1 MYVFLALCSVRLLF
15 FFVLTKFSSA
25 WPTIICTNCNSS
37 VERQQ
42 PWLSDQVADTTMRHL
57 WFHSL
62 VRISPQARRLTYEAR
77 MVKEDDHT
85 ARLEGRLDEL
95 AKKFETF
102 EQSTTSKLENIEQLL
117 TQLLSLLPKKD
128 SM

>member
-1 MYVFLALCSVRLLF
+1 MYVLLALCLIRRFLF
-15 FFVLTKFSSA
+15 FLTKFSSA

-42 PWLSDQVADTTMRHL
+42 PWLSDRIADTTGQHS

-62 VRISPQARRLTYEAR
+62 VRISPQVRRLTYEAR
-77 MVKEDDHT
+77 TVKKGDDHT
-85 ARLEGRLDEL
+85 TRLEERLDEL
-95 AKKFETF
+95 SKKFETF

-117 TQLLSLLPKKD
+117 TQLLTLLPKKD
-128 SM
+128 GM